1 MDVRDLL
8 EKRGAIWEQA
18 QKFLD
23 EHTGKDGKVSAED
36 AATLNQMIERLE
48 DLTEIIDG
56 EKPPFS
62 TDMKAWARYM
72 NQPFN
77 SIDKRILSSPS
88 NDVGFGD
95 PRREFLNQFRTGF
108 RTAQNAL
115 REASQPD
122 GGYLVP
128 IEFDAAI
135 VSSLENENVMRQIGR
150 TITTASEH
158 KISIVATKPTASWVT
173 EGQQINFSST
183 TFSQISLNAY
193 KLAVAIQVSN
203 ELLQDSFYNLEEFL
217 TTEFGRALAR
227 AEEEAFI
234 SGTGSETGMPQGII
248 PTIAADENRYIQT
261 TASGVISAD
270 DLISLQYSL
279 PRPYR
284 KNAVWLINDESL
296 AQIRKLKDS
305 SQNFLWQPSLQE
317 SEPPRLLGAPVY
329 SSPFMPTAQS
339 AKIAVLYGD
348 FKDYFVI
355 GERGQK
361 VVKPLRELYAMSDL
375 TAFLMLERIDA
386 VLTDTQAVKG
396 LYVR

>member
-1 MDVRDLL
+1 MTVQDLI

-23 EHTGKDGKVSAED
+23 EHTGKDDKVSAED
-36 AATLNQMIERLE
+36 AAALGQMIERLN
-48 DLTEIIDG
+48 DLTEMIDG

-62 TDMKAWARYM
+62 TDMKAWERYM
-72 NQPFN
+72 NQPR
-77 SIDKRILSSPS
+77 SKPILSYPQH
-88 NDVGFGD
+88 NDDGFES

-108 RTAQNAL
+108 RTAQNTL

-128 IEFDAAI
+128 TEFDAAI
-135 VSSLENENVMRQIGR
+135 VSSLESENVMRQIGR

-248 PTIAADENRYIQT
+248 PTIAADESRYITT
-261 TASGVISAD
+261 TASGVVSAD

-305 SQNFLWQPSLQE
+305 SQNFLWQPTLQE

-348 FKDYFVI
+348 FKDYFTI
-355 GERGQK
+355 GERGQR